1 LLPDIHPGSVQL
13 EPAMKLTLAASF
25 VPVTLLAAGLV
36 FTRFVLNRTDSVAA
50 NSAPANPPRDIRT
63 MPLVAG
69 VKAIRY
75 TDGAL

>member
-1 LLPDIHPGSVQL
+1 
-13 EPAMKLTLAASF
+13 
-25 VPVTLLAAGLV
+25 
-36 FTRFVLNRTDSVAA
+36 VAA